1 MLFRDFQNKLKS
13 KLRYFVFPLQHIYYR
28 DICGK
33 MYSLKRHCHLHC
45 GPIYCRFFFHV
56 NLSRD
61 LENNNCFEA
70 ETSCVFLGEDPE
82 SIDFDPPALE
92 DGSCIDLPVLIM
104 AGNRP
109 QYLFRMLKSLRRVQG
124 LNPDMVTVFI
134 DGFFDEP
141 ASVARMFGLRVFEHE
156 GVSKKN
162 SRICQVKLC

>member
-1 MLFRDFQNKLKS
+1 MCFHYNTSTIGIFAVKCIPS
-13 KLRYFVFPLQHIYYR
+13 SATV
-28 DICGK
+28 ICIADL
-33 MYSLKRHCHLHC
+33 Y
-45 GPIYCRFFFHV
+45 IAAFFFHV

-92 DGSCIDLPVLIM
+92 DGSRIDLPVLIM